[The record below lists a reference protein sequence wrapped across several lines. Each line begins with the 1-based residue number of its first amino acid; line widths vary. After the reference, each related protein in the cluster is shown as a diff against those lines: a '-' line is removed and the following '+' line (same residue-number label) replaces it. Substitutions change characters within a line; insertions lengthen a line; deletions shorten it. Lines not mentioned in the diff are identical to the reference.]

1 MILRPP
7 TKVSRIPSRRL
18 KMMLLL
24 NSVNANAAAL
34 AKFLLRGAEPRELWN
49 PAKTDVA
56 QEVFSEKSLA
66 KIRAANDAAWAEREL
81 ERAGKLGARLLTVDD
96 GDYPQELF
104 DLKDAPLVLYW
115 KGGAKK
121 LPDKKKIGVV
131 GTRRMSRYGREVS
144 MRIGAAC
151 AKHDIILISGGAWG
165 VDGCSQEACCGGGGE
180 TFAVLGTG
188 IDLVYPAANKKLFE
202 RIAERGALI
211 SEFPL
216 GANGEPWH
224 FPQRNR
230 IVAALSEKVVVVE
243 APLKSGS
250 MITARL
256 ALELGREIWA
266 VPGQIYGANSEGT
279 NRLIYD
285 GAYPYIGE
293 EIFLGACGID
303 IAASPPEKKG
313 PEGAGISGEEKRIF
327 NFLAEN
333 GAMTIDNLSLAVK
346 MSPADL
352 LKNIAL
358 LSAKGIVFM
367 SAPGRYSVKGNL

>member
-1 MILRPP
+1 MDD
-7 TKVSRIPSRRL
+7 RL

-34 AKFLLRGAEPRELWN
+34 AKFLLCGAEPRELWN

-165 VDGCSQEACCGGGGE
+165 VDGCSQEACCGGG
-180 TFAVLGTG
+180 
-188 IDLVYPAANKKLFE
+188 
-202 RIAERGALI
+202 
-211 SEFPL
+211 
-216 GANGEPWH
+216 
-224 FPQRNR
+224 Q
-230 IVAALSEKVVVVE
+230 
-243 APLKSGS
+243 
-250 MITARL
+250 
-256 ALELGREIWA
+256 
-266 VPGQIYGANSEGT
+266 
-279 NRLIYD
+279 
-285 GAYPYIGE
+285 
-293 EIFLGACGID
+293 
-303 IAASPPEKKG
+303 
-313 PEGAGISGEEKRIF
+313 
-327 NFLAEN
+327 
-333 GAMTIDNLSLAVK
+333 
-346 MSPADL
+346 
-352 LKNIAL
+352 
-358 LSAKGIVFM
+358 
-367 SAPGRYSVKGNL
+367 

>member
-1 MILRPP
+1 MDD
-7 TKVSRIPSRRL
+7 RL

-151 AKHDIILISGGAWG
+151 AKRDIILISGGAWG

-313 PEGAGISGEEKRIF
+313 QEGAGISGEEKRIF

-333 GAMTIDNLSLAVK
+333 GAMTIDNL
-346 MSPADL
+346 
-352 LKNIAL
+352 
-358 LSAKGIVFM
+358 
-367 SAPGRYSVKGNL
+367 